1 MEVIKFGTDGW
12 RALIG
17 KEFTVENVCRIASAV
32 AQYIRTKNLN
42 KKVVVGY
49 DCRFGGELFATYV
62 SKVLI
67 ADNIEVIISTGY
79 VTTPMISLAANH
91 LNCGLGII
99 ITASHNPPS
108 YNGFKLKNHFG
119 GPMLSDNIR
128 KVEKLIPDTFD
139 YKSLDSIQLEE
150 SCYIDLRKYY
160 MDYLKD
166 KFNTELI
173 KNSGINI
180 CYNPMFGS
188 GQGVLNELVGA
199 DEFHSELNPSFK
211 GISPEPIPKNL
222 IDYHEYLASSK
233 KYDIG
238 VIVDGDADRIAF
250 ADGKGNYID
259 SHHTMLL
266 LIYILK
272 VYKKMDG
279 EIATGFSS
287 TVKIKTLAERYNI
300 PLTIVPIGF
309 KHISG
314 LMVDKDILM
323 GGEESGGIAI
333 KGHIPERD
341 GIFNALTVLQFLAEE
356 NKTITELIEEVY
368 SITGSFK
375 YQRIDLTL
383 PNDQKESIIEK
394 LKKEGLEMLGKTKV
408 ERTETLDGF
417 KFYLNKN
424 EWVMVR
430 ASGTEPL
437 LRLYCEAES
446 EINLSTYL
454 NDLKIDLKL

>member
-1 MEVIKFGTDGW
+1 MSEQVKAIALVTGGNRGIGRAIAEEFVAAGHRVAVTVRSGEGPAGTLSVLADVTNAESLDAAFAEKLG
-12 RALIG
+12 RAIATHLDAD
-17 KEFTVENVCRIASAV
+17 TVAV
-32 AQYIRTKNLN
+32 ARDIRDSGPELHAAFLAGLN
-42 KKVVVGY
+42 SSGA
-49 DCRFGGELFATYV
+49 D
-62 SKVLI
+62 VL
-67 ADNIEVIISTGY
+67 DLGVTSTGVLY
-79 VTTPMISLAANH
+79 RATVDLPVDAAVA
-91 LNCGLGII
+91 

-119 GPMLSDNIR
+119 GPMLSDNITT
-128 KVEKLIPDTFD
+128 VEKLIPDTFD

-272 VYKKMDG
+272 EYKKMDG
-279 EIATGFSS
+279 
-287 TVKIKTLAERYNI
+287 RNY
-300 PLTIVPIGF
+300 
-309 KHISG
+309 
-314 LMVDKDILM
+314 
-323 GGEESGGIAI
+323 
-333 KGHIPERD
+333 
-341 GIFNALTVLQFLAEE
+341 
-356 NKTITELIEEVY
+356 
-368 SITGSFK
+368 
-375 YQRIDLTL
+375 
-383 PNDQKESIIEK
+383 
-394 LKKEGLEMLGKTKV
+394 KK
-408 ERTETLDGF
+408 
-417 KFYLNKN
+417 
-424 EWVMVR
+424 
-430 ASGTEPL
+430 
-437 LRLYCEAES
+437 C
-446 EINLSTYL
+446 
-454 NDLKIDLKL
+454 